1 MISSP
6 CKDCMK
12 RELGCHSIC
21 EAYKEFAQMKDNERK
36 KSLES
41 RTTRHALYEIK
52 CRRIRK

>member
-1 MISSP
+1 MINSP
-6 CKDCMK
+6 CRYCVS

-21 EAYKEFAQMKDNERK
+21 EAYIDFAKKKEDERK
-36 KSLES
+36 KSFER